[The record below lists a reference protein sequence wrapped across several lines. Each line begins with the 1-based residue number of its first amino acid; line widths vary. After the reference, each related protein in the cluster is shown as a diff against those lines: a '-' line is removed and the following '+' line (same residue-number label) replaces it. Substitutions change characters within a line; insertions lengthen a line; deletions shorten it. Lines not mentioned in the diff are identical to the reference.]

1 MNSGIRMIVSDL
13 DSTYLKNNKTISDYT
28 KQITEECRKQ
38 GIIFVVA
45 TARPVRAVRN
55 SIPNIDFDGA
65 VYHNG
70 AVVHFADQLI
80 ANIGI
85 KPETA
90 SKILQS
96 INKDYRGIKL
106 AVEIEEHIYSNF
118 DVSYYW
124 DGISFTLTDFTDLP
138 LKYADKIMIEAS
150 HIEELDQY
158 EKYLNE
164 ELYIQMSENT
174 LGIVMNKNA
183 SKINGIKMIYEKIEI
198 PLSHVVSFG
207 DDHNDV
213 SMLRECGIG
222 VAMGNAI
229 REAKEAADYICDTN
243 DQDGLAKWIEANIL
257 L

>member
-1 MNSGIRMIVSDL
+1 MNSNIRMIVSDL
-13 DSTYLKNNKTISDYT
+13 DCTYLKNNKTISDYT
-28 KQITEECRKQ
+28 RYITEKCRKQ
-38 GIIFVVA
+38 GIVFIVA

-55 SIPNIDFDGA
+55 YIQDIDFDGA

-80 ANIGI
+80 GNMGI
-85 KPETA
+85 RPEIT
-90 SKILQS
+90 SKILQN

-106 AVEIEEHIYSNF
+106 AVEIEEHVYSNF
-118 DVSYYW
+118 NVNYYW
-124 DGISFTLTDFTDLP
+124 DGISFTATDFTDLP
-138 LKYADKIMIEAS
+138 LKYADKIMVEAT
-150 HIEELDQY
+150 HIDELQQY

-174 LGIVMNKNA
+174 LGMVMNKNA
-183 SKINGIKMIYEKIEI
+183 SKINGVKMICEKLEI
-198 PLSHVVSFG
+198 PLSSVVAFG

-213 SMLRECGIG
+213 SMLRECGVG

-243 DQDGLAKWIEANIL
+243 EQDGLAKWIAANIL